1 MQTAPFAPASTFT
14 EPKPVSLGDIS
25 TGQAFVMRNDLLTV
39 YALMSRD
46 GVDVSDATRRWCV
59 VVAAKDPSARHIGE
73 IVPHPASSGVFRVT
87 LRHPALY
94 SVA

>member
-1 MQTAPFAPASTFT
+1 MQTAPFAPTAYAQ
-14 EPKPVSLGDIS
+14 PKALSLADIEI
-25 TGQAFVMRNDLLTV
+25 GQAFVMRHDQLSV
-39 YALMSRD
+39 YALMSHG

-59 VVAAKDPSARHIGE
+59 VVAAKDSTPRYIGE
-73 IVPHPASSGVFRVT
+73 IVAFPASAGVFKVT